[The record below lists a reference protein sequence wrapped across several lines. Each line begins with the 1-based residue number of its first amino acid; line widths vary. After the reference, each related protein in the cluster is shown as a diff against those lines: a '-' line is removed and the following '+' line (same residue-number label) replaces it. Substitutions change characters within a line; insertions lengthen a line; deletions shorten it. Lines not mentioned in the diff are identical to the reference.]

1 VHLNLESKFHL
12 WVSPA
17 DDILGSQF
25 HKLGDESAR
34 LLQACQVER
43 DLRTKIEGNMQI
55 KERQVSSLM
64 EMNAKLS
71 SELHALQGGGVSS
84 SSASAAAAAAMAAH
98 AVSTAGAGGGVTSDM
113 LSSSPYFKGY
123 GAGGVGSVS
132 HSFDHGMGASGVF
145 GAGVG
150 ASKGG
155 GDRQK
160 LMDEIEALMTS
171 FQSRH

>member
-1 VHLNLESKFHL
+1 M
-12 WVSPA
+12 
-17 DDILGSQF
+17 ILSEFVGSQF

-43 DLRTKIEGNMQI
+43 DLRTKIEGNMQV

-71 SELHALQGGGVSS
+71 AELHALQGGGGSS
-84 SSASAAAAAAMAAH
+84 SSAAAAAAAAMTAH

-113 LSSSPYFKGY
+113 LSSSPYFKGH
-123 GAGGVGSVS
+123 GAGGSVG
-132 HSFDHGMGASGVF
+132 HSFDTGFGASGGF

-150 ASKGG
+150 AGKGG

>member
-1 VHLNLESKFHL
+1 M
-12 WVSPA
+12 
-17 DDILGSQF
+17 ILSEIVGSQF

-43 DLRTKIEGNMQI
+43 DLRTKIEGNMQV

-71 SELHALQGGGVSS
+71 AELHALQGGGGSS
-84 SSASAAAAAAMAAH
+84 SSAAAAAAAAAMTAH
-98 AVSTAGAGGGVTSDM
+98 AVSTVGAGGGVTSDM
-113 LSSSPYFKGY
+113 LSSSPYFKGH
-123 GAGGVGSVS
+123 GAGGSVG
-132 HSFDHGMGASGVF
+132 HSFDTGFGASGGF

-150 ASKGG
+150 ADGKGG